1 MTIYPLIGA
10 LVLFFLGVPCSFAML
25 MVTIPYFMADPFI
38 SMAVV
43 AQKMIASCE
52 STSLMAIPFFIAAGA
67 IMGYS
72 GITEKLMAFGNACVG
87 HLVGGLGHVNVLVS
101 VFMGGVSGSGAAD
114 CATDCKLL
122 VPEMIKYGYSKAY
135 SAAITAATGVITPI
149 IPPGINLILFACLA
163 ECSVGRLLA
172 AGYLPGI
179 LLALG
184 MALVNHIIS
193 KKRGYGGDRDHM
205 IPIKELLK
213 LSVSAFWALFLPFGL
228 IMLLRFGVCTP
239 TEGGVLM
246 AFYSIVIG
254 KFVYKKLEL
263 KQLPE
268 IMLEAVMTTAPVMLI
283 ICASNV
289 FSHYMTWENIPKQ
302 LAAFI
307 ISATENKIMFL
318 LLCNIIFLVIGCF
331 MDAMA
336 AMIIVVPLLIPVV
349 RHFGIDI
356 IHFGLMMCFN
366 VGLAAITPPF
376 GTYIFFVSGALRI
389 RASELIKELIP
400 FLMVSIVVLLL
411 VTYVPWISTLVPNLM
426 YGFQ

>member
-1 MTIYPLIGA
+1 MTIWPMITVL
-10 LVLFFLGVPCSFAML
+10 LLFFLGVPCSFAML
-25 MVTIPYFMADPFI
+25 MVTIPYFLSDPFI
-38 SMAVV
+38 SMSVV
-43 AQKMIASCE
+43 AQKMLASCE
-52 STSLMAIPFFIAAGA
+52 STSLMAIPFFITAGS

-122 VPEMIKYGYSKAY
+122 VPEMVKYGYSKAY

-172 AGYLPGI
+172 SGYLPGV
-179 LLALG
+179 LLAVG

-193 KKRGYGGDRDHM
+193 KKRGYGGERKKM
-205 IPIKELLK
+205 IPIIDLLK
-213 LSVSAFWALFLPFGL
+213 LSVSAIWALFLPFGL

-246 AFYSIVIG
+246 AVYSIVIG
-254 KFVYKKLEL
+254 KFVYKKLEV

-268 IMLEAVMTTAPVMLI
+268 ILVEAVMTTAPVMMI

-289 FSHYMTWENIPKQ
+289 LSHYMTWENIPKQ
-302 LAAFI
+302 LATFI
-307 ISATENKIMFL
+307 IDFTNNKYLFL
-318 LLCNIIFLVIGCF
+318 LLCNVIFLVIGCF

-336 AMIIVVPLLIPVV
+336 AMIIVAPLLIPVV
-349 RHFGIDI
+349 NHFGIDI

-400 FLMVSIVVLLL
+400 FLIVSVVVLLL
-411 VTYVPWISTLVPNLM
+411 VTYIPWISTFIPNLM

>member
-1 MTIYPLIGA
+1 MTIWPMITVL
-10 LVLFFLGVPCSFAML
+10 LLFFLGVPCSFAML
-25 MVTIPYFMADPFI
+25 MVTIPYFLSDPFI
-38 SMAVV
+38 SMSVV

-52 STSLMAIPFFIAAGA
+52 STSLMAIPFFITAGS

-172 AGYLPGI
+172 SGYLPGV

-184 MALVNHIIS
+184 MALVNHVIS
-193 KKRGYGGDRDHM
+193 KKRGYGGERKKM
-205 IPIKELLK
+205 IPLLDLLK
-213 LSVSAFWALFLPFGL
+213 LSISAIWALFLPFGL

-246 AFYSIVIG
+246 AVYSIVIG
-254 KFVYKKLEL
+254 KFVYKKLEI

-268 IMLEAVMTTAPVMLI
+268 LLLEAVMTTAPVMMI

-289 FSHYMTWENIPKQ
+289 LSYYMTWENIPKQ
-302 LAAFI
+302 LATFI
-307 ISATENKIMFL
+307 IEFTNNKYMFL
-318 LLCNIIFLVIGCF
+318 MLCNVIFLVIGCF

-336 AMIIVVPLLIPVV
+336 AMIIVAPLLIPVV
-349 RHFGIDI
+349 QFFGIDI

-389 RASELIKELIP
+389 RASDLIKELVP
-400 FLMVSIVVLLL
+400 FLIVSVIVLLL
-411 VTYVPWISTLVPNLM
+411 VTYIPWISTFIPNLM
-426 YGFQ
+426 YGT

>member
-1 MTIYPLIGA
+1 MTIWPLIA
-10 LVLFFLGVPCSFAML
+10 VLALFFLGVPCSFAML
-25 MVTIPYFMADPFI
+25 IVTIPYFMADPFI

-172 AGYLPGI
+172 SGYVPGV

-184 MALVNHIIS
+184 MALVNHVIS

-205 IPIKELLK
+205 IPLKELLK
-213 LSVSAFWALFLPFGL
+213 LSVTAFWALFLPFGL

-289 FSHYMTWENIPKQ
+289 FSHYMTWENIPRQ
-302 LAAFI
+302 LANFI
-307 ISATENKIMFL
+307 IGFTSNKYMFL

-349 RHFGIDI
+349 RYFGIDI

-389 RASELIKELIP
+389 RASDLIKELIP
-400 FLMVSIVVLLL
+400 FLLVSVVVLIL

>member
-1 MTIYPLIGA
+1 MTIWPMITVL
-10 LVLFFLGVPCSFAML
+10 LLFFLGVPCSFAML
-25 MVTIPYFMADPFI
+25 MVTIPYFLADPFI
-38 SMAVV
+38 SMSVV
-43 AQKMIASCE
+43 AQKMLASCE
-52 STSLMAIPFFIAAGA
+52 STSLMAIPFFITAGS

-122 VPEMIKYGYSKAY
+122 VPEMIKYGYSKGY

-172 AGYLPGI
+172 SGYLPGVM
-179 LLALG
+179 LALG
-184 MALVNHIIS
+184 MAIVNHIIS
-193 KKRGYGGDRDHM
+193 KKRGYGGERDKM
-205 IPIKELLK
+205 IPLLDLLK
-213 LSVSAFWALFLPFGL
+213 LSVSAIWALFLPFGL

-246 AFYSIVIG
+246 AVYSIVIG
-254 KFVYKKLEL
+254 KFVYRKLEL

-268 IMLEAVMTTAPVMLI
+268 LLVEAVMTTAPVMMI

-289 FSHYMTWENIPKQ
+289 LSHYMTWENIPRQ
-302 LAAFI
+302 LANFI
-307 ISATENKIMFL
+307 IEFTNNKYMFL
-318 LLCNIIFLVIGCF
+318 LLCNAIFLIIGCF

-336 AMIIVVPLLIPVV
+336 AMIIVAPLLIPVV
-349 RHFGIDI
+349 QHFGIDI

-411 VTYVPWISTLVPNLM
+411 ITYVPWFSLFIPNLM
-426 YGFQ
+426 YGG

>member
-1 MTIYPLIGA
+1 MTIWPMITV

-25 MVTIPYFMADPFI
+25 MVTIPYFLADPFI
-38 SMAVV
+38 SMSVV
-43 AQKMIASCE
+43 AQKMLASCE
-52 STSLMAIPFFIAAGA
+52 STSLMAIPFFITAGS

-122 VPEMIKYGYSKAY
+122 VPEMVKYGYSKGY

-172 AGYLPGI
+172 SGYLPGV
-179 LLALG
+179 LLAVG
-184 MALVNHIIS
+184 MAIVNHVIS
-193 KKRGYGGDRDHM
+193 KKRGYGGERKKM
-205 IPIKELLK
+205 IPLMDLLK
-213 LSVSAFWALFLPFGL
+213 LSLSAIWALFLPFGL

-246 AFYSIVIG
+246 AVYSIVIG

-268 IMLEAVMTTAPVMLI
+268 LLVEAVMTTAPVMMI

-289 FSHYMTWENIPKQ
+289 LSHYMTWENIPRQ
-302 LAAFI
+302 LANFI
-307 ISATENKIMFL
+307 IAFTNNKYLFL
-318 LLCNIIFLVIGCF
+318 LLCNVIFLVIGCF

-336 AMIIVVPLLIPVV
+336 AMIIVAPLLIPVV
-349 RHFGIDI
+349 NHFGIDI

-400 FLMVSIVVLLL
+400 FLMVSVVVLLL
-411 VTYVPWISTLVPNLM
+411 VTYIPWISTFIPNLM

>member
-1 MTIYPLIGA
+1 MTIWPMITVL
-10 LVLFFLGVPCSFAML
+10 LLFFLGVPCSFAML
-25 MVTIPYFMADPFI
+25 MVTIPYFLADPFI
-38 SMAVV
+38 SMSVV
-43 AQKMIASCE
+43 AQKMLASCE
-52 STSLMAIPFFIAAGA
+52 STSLMAIPFFITAGS

-122 VPEMIKYGYSKAY
+122 VPEMIKYGYSKGY

-172 AGYLPGI
+172 SGYLPGVM
-179 LLALG
+179 LALG

-193 KKRGYGGDRDHM
+193 KKRGYGGERDKM
-205 IPIKELLK
+205 IPLMDLLK
-213 LSVSAFWALFLPFGL
+213 LSVSAIWALFLPFGL

-268 IMLEAVMTTAPVMLI
+268 LLLEAVMTTAPVMMI

-289 FSHYMTWENIPKQ
+289 LSHYMTWENIPRQ
-302 LAAFI
+302 LANFI
-307 ISATENKIMFL
+307 IDFTNNKYLFL
-318 LLCNIIFLVIGCF
+318 LLCNVIFLVIGCF

-336 AMIIVVPLLIPVV
+336 AMIIVAPLLIPVV
-349 RHFGIDI
+349 QHFGIDI

-389 RASELIKELIP
+389 RASELIRELIP
-400 FLMVSIVVLLL
+400 FLMVSVVVLMLI
-411 VTYVPWISTLVPNLM
+411 TYVPWFSLFIPNLM
-426 YGFQ
+426 YGG